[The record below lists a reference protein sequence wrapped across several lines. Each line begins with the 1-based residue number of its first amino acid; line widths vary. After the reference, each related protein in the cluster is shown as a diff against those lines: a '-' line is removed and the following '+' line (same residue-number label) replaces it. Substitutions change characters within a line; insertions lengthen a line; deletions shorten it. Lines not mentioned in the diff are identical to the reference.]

1 MKKFPKPNNEKNR
14 LEKLSFY
21 GLHNLPKDPDLDVF
35 AEAAC
40 LITDCAA
47 SLIAMME
54 SETQKVQSCVGFELD
69 VLPRESTICQHTIMS
84 NDVLVIEDT
93 LLDDRS
99 RYNETMISA
108 GVRFYVGVPLLDE
121 EGHALGTICAFDFEP
136 KKITCKQVHSLKKLS
151 ESITKI
157 LLSKK
162 KNAYAE
168 YFIDTFNLSNNIICV
183 LDDQFHIKETNP
195 VFDELFDFSKNIISS
210 SKFSDLFINVA
221 DWKDES
227 MTKIHLFEDVHI
239 LTKSTSKLGQEI
251 EIDWHIKFNTT
262 KTEILCFG
270 RNITAE
276 NREKLKLEKSEKK
289 FKKFF
294 ENSIGL
300 MSLHDLQG
308 NVLAVNEEGKK
319 ALQYTDAEVRKMNLF
334 DLVEKNEKADLEK
347 YLKQVATEKVSKGLM
362 RLKAKDG
369 SKLYWM
375 YHNMLETD
383 DNGELYVVSTALNIT
398 ERILLEKKFKHIQQI
413 LEQTNDVAQVG
424 GWEFNLETKQTTW
437 SKNTKMIHGVS
448 KDFDPNLDTA
458 IKFYTDESQEFIK
471 RLISKAINEGISYD
485 QELELVR
492 ADGTVIWVRVKGIP
506 EFKAGVCVRLFGIIQ
521 DIDDNKKVFI
531 ELKNK
536 EAILQAFIKDTP
548 AAVAMFDSNLN
559 YITVSKQW
567 SEEFN
572 KNHKDLIGSNLYEVF
587 PNIPES
593 RRKIYNNGLKGISY
607 INENEVFL
615 DFKEEFPQHYSWAV
629 KPWYISDGSIGGIIL
644 FTKNITSSVKINEE
658 LIEAKKLADIASKAK
673 TEFLANMS
681 HEIRTPLNGVIGFS
695 DLLLKT
701 PLNENQQQ
709 YLNYINE
716 SGNSLLH
723 IINDILDFSKIE
735 SGKLELFIDKYK
747 LLDIG
752 DQVINVILYQAQR
765 KQIELLLNIDQDLPN
780 NVWIDVAR
788 IKQVLMNLLGNAVKF
803 TESGE
808 IELRIRKIAE
818 VDNKVTIRFAVRDT
832 GIGIPL
838 EKQQRIFDAFTQE
851 DSSVSKR
858 YGGTGL
864 GLTISNNIL
873 KYMKS
878 SLSLKSEIG
887 LGSVFYFDIE
897 VPFENE
903 NENQEE
909 IIDLQNVLVVDDNE
923 KNRIILKQM
932 LSFKNI
938 QAELAANGLEALQ
951 LLMNGNEYDAILMDY
966 HMPILSGL
974 ETIEKIKELFLKQNN
989 KVPLIILHTSSEEQD
1004 VIANIKKEEQ
1014 SYCLLKPIKS
1024 NELYSVL
1031 HKASKHFNDNF
1042 VLKESKE
1049 ISKNSIIAKKINVLL
1064 ADDNPVNMALN
1075 LKLMHV
1081 LAPNAF
1087 LVEAENGKIALE
1099 ACHNLDLDLILMD
1112 LQMPIMDGIEAT
1124 RAIRELNNYAHIPII
1139 GVTAGNILIEQEKCL
1154 KAGITSMLAKPIKQD
1169 DLLNKLSEY
1178 FEIENILDEISIN
1191 ESDYVNH
1198 EILEAHFAGDE
1209 KFKAYFIDL
1218 LITELNS
1225 SLSNLKQINE
1235 NFNQQAVKMFL
1246 HKLKGTAGMS
1256 GLTRLLNLVTKWES
1270 SEIHPMNYSEMYN
1283 QLQDE
1288 IVNAQK
1294 IIQQMNKTFKA

>member
-1 MKKFPKPNNEKNR
+1 MMNFPMPGNENKR
-14 LEKLSFY
+14 LEKLAYY
-21 GLHNLPKDPDLDVF
+21 GLQNLGKEPELDVF

-54 SETQKVQSCVGFELD
+54 SDTQTIQSCVGMELD
-69 VLPRESTICQHTIMS
+69 FVPRQSTICQYTIMS
-84 NDVLVIEDT
+84 NEVLVIEDT

-99 RYNETMISA
+99 RFNEMMIQA

-121 EGHALGTICAFDFEP
+121 EGVALGTICAFDFQP
-136 KKITCKQVHSLKKLS
+136 KKITEKQIHSIKKLS

-157 LLSKK
+157 LISKK

-168 YFIDTFNLSNNIICV
+168 YFTDTFNLTNNIICV
-183 LDDQFHIKETNP
+183 LDSTFKIKETNP
-195 VFDELFDFSKNIISS
+195 VFDSLFNFSKEKTLSFLFTDLFDGANNWQELLQTNLQNF
-210 SKFSDLFINVA
+210 D
-221 DWKDES
+221 
-227 MTKIHLFEDVHI
+227 DVHI
-239 LTKSTSKLGQEI
+239 LTQSTLNSSELI
-251 EIDWHIKFNTT
+251 EIDWHIKLNAS

-276 NREKLKLEKSEKK
+276 NKEKIKLANSEQK

-300 MSLHDLQG
+300 MSLHDLKG
-308 NVLAVNEEGKK
+308 NMLAVNEQGRN
-319 ALQYTDAEVRKMNLF
+319 ALMYREDEVSQMNLYS
-334 DLVEKNEKADLEK
+334 LVDESEQKDVTQYLETISK
-347 YLKQVATEKVSKGLM
+347 DKVAKGLM
-362 RLKAKDG
+362 RLTAKDG

-383 DNGELYVVSTALNIT
+383 ENGESYVVSTALNIT

-413 LEQTNDVAQVG
+413 LEQTNEVAQVG
-424 GWEFNLETKQTTW
+424 GWDLNIETNEITW
-437 SKNTKMIHGVS
+437 SKNTKKIHGVTD
-448 KDFDPNLDTA
+448 DFDPNLKSA
-458 IKFYTDESQEFIK
+458 IQFYTDESQELVNA
-471 RLISKAINEGISYD
+471 LISKAINEGISYD

-492 ADGTVIWVRVKGIP
+492 LDGTIIWVRVKGIP
-506 EFKAGVCVRLFGIIQ
+506 EFKNGVCTRLFGIIQ
-521 DIDDNKKVFI
+521 DIDESKKVYL
-531 ELKNK
+531 ELANK
-536 EAILQAFIKDTP
+536 EAMLQAFVKDVP
-548 AAVAMFDSNLN
+548 ASVAMFDSNLN

-567 SEEFN
+567 TDDFN
-572 KNHKDLIGSNLYEVF
+572 KDNRKLIGNHMYDLS
-587 PNIPES
+587 PNIPEQ
-593 RRKIYNNGLKGISY
+593 RKQIYRNALKGIPY
-607 INENEVFL
+607 VNEDEVFL
-615 DFKEEFPQHYSWAV
+615 DLKEKDPQHYSWAV
-629 KPWYISDGSIGGIIL
+629 KPWYGLDGEIGGIIL
-644 FTKNITSSVKINEE
+644 FTRNITPAVTINKE

-701 PLNENQQQ
+701 PLNEIQQQ

-747 LLDIG
+747 ISDIG
-752 DQVINVILYQAQR
+752 DQVINVVLYQAQR
-765 KQIELLLNIDQDLPN
+765 KQIELLLNIEHDLPN
-780 NVWIDVAR
+780 FVWIDVAR

-808 IELRIRKIAE
+808 IELRIRKMAQA
-818 VDNKVTIRFAVRDT
+818 DGKVTLRFAVRDT

-838 EKQQRIFDAFTQE
+838 EKQKRIFDAFTQE

-873 KYMKS
+873 KYMGS
-878 SLSLKSEIG
+878 ELSLKSELG

-897 VPFENE
+897 VPFENSAIDE
-903 NENQEE
+903 DET
-909 IIDLQNVLVVDDNE
+909 IDLQKVLVVDDNE

-932 LSFKNI
+932 LSFKNV
-938 QAELAANGLEALQ
+938 QAELAANGLEAIQ
-951 LLMNGNEYDAILMDY
+951 FLMKGNQYDAILMDY

-974 ETIEKIKELFLKQNN
+974 ETIEKIKELFKKESN
-989 KVPLIILHTSSEEQD
+989 KIPLIILHTSSEEQE

-1031 HKASKHFNDNF
+1031 HRASTQLSKISSNNENVVVKAQIITQ
-1042 VLKESKE
+1042 E
-1049 ISKNSIIAKKINVLL
+1049 IKVLL

-1075 LKLMHV
+1075 LKIMELLV
-1081 LAPNAF
+1081 PNAQ
-1087 LVEAENGKIALE
+1087 LVEVENGKLAVE
-1099 ACHNLDLDLILMD
+1099 ACQNTNFDLILMD
-1112 LQMPIMDGIEAT
+1112 IQMPVMDGIEAT
-1124 RAIRELNNYAHIPII
+1124 REIRKMSSFENVPII
-1139 GVTAGNILIEQEKCL
+1139 GVTAGNILIEREKCMD
-1154 KAGITSMLAKPIKQD
+1154 AGFSDMLAKPIKQQ
-1169 DLLNKLSEY
+1169 DLLSLLATY
-1178 FEIENILDEISIN
+1178 FEVEALSDNSQIEDSESI
-1191 ESDYVNH
+1191 DLTV
-1198 EILEAHFAGDE
+1198 LEAQIGGDE
-1209 KFKAYFIDL
+1209 KFKAYFLDL

-1225 SLSNLKQINE
+1225 SLLNLKQIE
-1235 NFNQQAVKMFL
+1235 DNFNSQSVKMYL

-1256 GLTRLLNLVTKWES
+1256 GLAGLLKAVNKWEESEVS
-1270 SEIHPMNYSEMYN
+1270 SNNFFEMSN
-1283 QLQDE
+1283 ELHKQ
-1288 IVNAQK
+1288 IVNAQR
-1294 IIQQMNKTFKA
+1294 IIQQMNHSSKA

>member
-1 MKKFPKPNNEKNR
+1 MNFPMPGNENKR
-14 LEKLSFY
+14 LEKLAYY
-21 GLHNLPKDPDLDVF
+21 GLQNLAKESDLDVF

-40 LITDCAA
+40 LITDCSA

-54 SETQKVQSCVGFELD
+54 SETQTVQSCVGMELD
-69 VLPRESTICQHTIMS
+69 FVPRQSTICQYTIMS
-84 NDVLVIEDT
+84 NEVLVIEDT

-99 RYNETMISA
+99 RFNEMMIQA

-121 EGHALGTICAFDFEP
+121 EGVALGTICAFDFQP
-136 KKITCKQVHSLKKLS
+136 KKISCKQVHSLKKLG

-168 YFIDTFNLSNNIICV
+168 CFMDTFNLTNNIICV
-183 LDDQFHIKETNP
+183 LDSTFKIKETNP
-195 VFDELFDFSKNIISS
+195 VFDNLFKFSKEKTLSLL
-210 SKFSDLFINVA
+210 FTDLFNGIDNW
-221 DWKDES
+221 DKLS
-227 MTKIHLFEDVHI
+227 KTNLQNFEDVHI
-239 LTKSTSKLGQEI
+239 LTQSTLDTSELI
-251 EIDWHIKFNTT
+251 EIDWHIKLNAS

-270 RNITAE
+270 RNITEE
-276 NREKLKLEKSEKK
+276 NKEKIKLANSEQK

-308 NVLAVNEEGKK
+308 NMLAVNEQGRS
-319 ALQYTDAEVRKMNLF
+319 ALLYDESEVSQMSLYS
-334 DLVEKNEKADLEK
+334 LVDEAEKNDITRYLETIAK
-347 YLKQVATEKVSKGLM
+347 NKVAKGLM
-362 RLKAKDG
+362 RLNAKDG

-375 YHNMLETD
+375 YHNMLEID
-383 DNGELYVVSTALNIT
+383 ENGEPYVVSTALNIT

-424 GWEFNLETKQTTW
+424 GWELNVETNEITW
-437 SKNTKMIHGVS
+437 SKNTKKIHGVS
-448 KDFDPNLDTA
+448 EDYDPNLDTA
-458 IKFYTDESQEFIK
+458 IQFYTDESQEFVNS
-471 RLISKAINEGISYD
+471 LISKAINEGIPYD

-492 ADGTVIWVRVKGIP
+492 LDGTIIWVRVKGIP
-506 EFKAGVCVRLFGIIQ
+506 EFKGDVCVRLFGIIQ
-521 DIDDNKKVFI
+521 DIDETKKVY
-531 ELKNK
+531 LDLANK
-536 EAILQAFIKDTP
+536 EAMLQAFVKDVP

-567 SEEFN
+567 NDDFN
-572 KNHKDLIGSNLYEVF
+572 KENKKLVGKHMYDIS
-587 PNIPES
+587 PNIPEE
-593 RRKIYNNGLKGISY
+593 RKQIYSDALKGLTY
-607 INENEVFL
+607 VNENEVFL
-615 DFKEEFPQHYSWAV
+615 DLKEENPQHYNWAV
-629 KPWYISDGSIGGIIL
+629 KPWYGSDGEIGGIIL
-644 FTKNITSSVKINEE
+644 FTQNITPAVKINQE

-701 PLNENQQQ
+701 PLNEIQQQ

-747 LLDIG
+747 ITDIG
-752 DQVINVILYQAQR
+752 DQVINVVLYQAQR
-765 KQIELLLNIDQDLPN
+765 KQIELLLNIEHDLPN
-780 NVWIDVAR
+780 FVWIDVAR

-808 IELRIRKIAE
+808 IELRIRKMEQA
-818 VDNKVTIRFAVRDT
+818 DGKVTLRFAVRDT
-832 GIGIPL
+832 GIGIPVD
-838 EKQQRIFDAFTQE
+838 KQQRIFDAFTQE

-873 KYMKS
+873 KYMGS
-878 SLSLKSEIG
+878 SLSLKSELG

-897 VPFENE
+897 VPFENTTIDD
-903 NENQEE
+903 EE
-909 IIDLQNVLVVDDNE
+909 TIDLQNVLVVDDNE

-932 LSFKNI
+932 LSFKGIN
-938 QAELAANGLEALQ
+938 ADLAANGLEAIQ
-951 LLMNGNEYDAILMDY
+951 MLMKGNEYDAILMDY

-974 ETIEKIKELFLKQNN
+974 ETIDKIKELFKNQDN
-989 KVPLIILHTSSEEQD
+989 KVPLIVLHTSSEEQE
-1004 VIANIKKEEQ
+1004 VIANVRKEEQ

-1031 HKASKHFNDNF
+1031 HRASTQLSKIATNNENEVVKAKIISQ
-1042 VLKESKE
+1042 E
-1049 ISKNSIIAKKINVLL
+1049 IKVLL

-1075 LKLMHV
+1075 LKIMELLV
-1081 LAPNAF
+1081 PNAK
-1087 LVEAENGKIALE
+1087 LVEVENGKLAVE
-1099 ACHNLDLDLILMD
+1099 ACIKENFDLILMD
-1112 LQMPIMDGIEAT
+1112 IQMPIMDGIEAT
-1124 RAIRELNNYAHIPII
+1124 KEIRKISSFDIVPII
-1139 GVTAGNILIEQEKCL
+1139 GVTAGNILIEKEKCM
-1154 KAGITSMLAKPIKQD
+1154 KAGFSDMLAKPIKQQ
-1169 DLLNKLSEY
+1169 DLLNMLATY
-1178 FEIENILDEISIN
+1178 FEVDTLSDNQLDNDTENIDLS
-1191 ESDYVNH
+1191 V
-1198 EILEAHFAGDE
+1198 LEAQTGGDE
-1209 KFKAYFIDL
+1209 KFKAYFLDL

-1225 SLSNLKQINE
+1225 SLLNLKHIE
-1235 NFNQQAVKMFL
+1235 DNFNSQSVKMYL

-1256 GLTRLLNLVTKWES
+1256 GLAGLLKTVTKWEESEVS
-1270 SEIHPMNYSEMYN
+1270 SINFFEMSN
-1283 QLQDE
+1283 ELHKQ
-1288 IVNAQK
+1288 IVNAQR
-1294 IIQQMNKTFKA
+1294 IIQQMNNSAKT